1 MRASVRARALSVP
14 FKRSMGSA
22 RLLTLTVPLAS
33 ASANGKYWN
42 RSIHMV
48 LLSKNQYLNI
58 AVIFIHLIRLPILRD
73 FPFVLFV
80 FLKTFQP
87 FFSGKVSVFS
97 FLISQAVIS
106 KKICYSSSDFNKR
119 TNASL
124 QKVS

>member
-1 MRASVRARALSVP
+1 MSFIRASVGARPRAERP
-14 FKRSMGSA
+14 IQPSMGSA

-73 FPFVLFV
+73 FPFVLFLFFKDV
-80 FLKTFQP
+80 PALFLRKGLRLLLSHFT
-87 FFSGKVSVFS
+87 
-97 FLISQAVIS
+97 
-106 KKICYSSSDFNKR
+106 SSNI
-119 TNASL
+119 
-124 QKVS
+124 